1 LTILAICCNLQIP
14 QSSCFGVACTDF
26 RNRLFYQKGLQV
38 HHSQN
43 REKIQIADGRHEL
56 TIVPRNRGGALHSLQ
71 RMKDTSSDND
81 QNRRKKWFQE
91 SGQGKRDAM
100 KALAEETKSEP
111 SRQTVYRSVSQAGL
125 KSAAGPA
132 SNAGF
137 KSCIILT

>member
-1 LTILAICCNLQIP
+1 
-14 QSSCFGVACTDF
+14 
-26 RNRLFYQKGLQV
+26 
-38 HHSQN
+38 
-43 REKIQIADGRHEL
+43 
-56 TIVPRNRGGALHSLQ
+56 
-71 RMKDTSSDND
+71 MKDTSSDND

-100 KALAEETKSEP
+100 KALVEETKSEP